1 MILPLLIF
9 NARPAAGKSEISA
22 FLQDVPLDERAAS
35 YHVGPLK
42 VLDDF
47 TMLYSWLEEDSMLRE
62 HFQHAGLHTDA
73 QGYFLHGDM
82 LWHLLIRR
90 LSLEYDKCCRDANGG
105 QTVLIEFSRGAEH
118 GGYRAAYGHLSDAI
132 LSQAACLYVN
142 VSYEESLRKNRRR
155 YNPDRAYSILEHSLP
170 DEKLERLYREDD
182 WPEFS
187 DSDPG
192 YVAVRKFRLPYAIFE
207 NEDDV
212 TTTGGDALALRLEET
227 LGRLYELWQKRPNIL
242 PASE

>member
-9 NARPAAGKSEISA
+9 NARPGAGKSEISA
-22 FLQDVPLDERAAS
+22 FLQNVPLDERAAR

-42 VLDDF
+42 VIDDF
-47 TMLYSWLEEDSMLRE
+47 TMLYTWLEEDSILRE
-62 HFQHAGLHTDA
+62 QFQHAGLHTDA
-73 QGYFLHGDM
+73 QGYFLHGEM

-90 LSLEYDKCCRDANGG
+90 LSLEYNKCCRDVNGG
-105 QTVLIEFSRGAEH
+105 HTVMIEFSRGAEH
-118 GGYRAAYGHLSDAI
+118 GGYRAAYEHLSDAI

-182 WPEFS
+182 WFEFS

-192 YVAVRKFRLPYAIFE
+192 YVAIRQFRLPYVVFE

-212 TTTGGDALALRLEET
+212 TTAGGDVLALRLEEAFGQLLT
-227 LGRLYELWQKRPNIL
+227 LWQKRPKIL
-242 PASE
+242 PNSK